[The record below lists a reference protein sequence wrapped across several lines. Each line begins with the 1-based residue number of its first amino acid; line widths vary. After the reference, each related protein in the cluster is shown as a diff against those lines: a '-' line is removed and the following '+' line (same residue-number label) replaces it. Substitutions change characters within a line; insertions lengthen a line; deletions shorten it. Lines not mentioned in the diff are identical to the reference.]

1 MESIGLYHLGKT
13 IGKGSYGKVRLG
25 VHSETGKQVAVKIVH
40 YNNAKAKKQL
50 EREIAIIS
58 RLKHPNIVH
67 MFEVLRHNDQIYLIL
82 EYVGGGE
89 LFDYI
94 MGRGRINEKMAR
106 KFFRQMVSAVG
117 YCHKNGICHR
127 DIKPENLILDEE
139 GNIKINDFGL
149 SNFFAPGSLL
159 SSFCGSPVYAAPE
172 IMAEK
177 YYHGPAADIWSLGIV
192 LYAMVVG
199 QLPWKLDERGIIRD
213 VNDLICAQFTIPH
226 SAAISKDCED
236 LIRKM
241 IRANPE
247 DRISLDEISRH
258 PWVVKDTGRPVD
270 FTGEVPLRPKSPRI
284 ADIEAPRWRS
294 LSLENK
300 DKAPGPLSL
309 EELNKNRRSSNPD
322 NFITKLLHKV
332 TSPKEHREPSSPK
345 EHKEKTSTKEHKEKD
360 TVNNSNIPQPLLPT
374 TSVSTPSSPTALP
387 HIHTKTP
394 GMKEVRGTFLLD
406 VTTQQSPKHI
416 IAEIAHALKQSK
428 VEYTEDEYVFHCEGK
443 VNVKS
448 DADSSGVSPHKLKF
462 DIEICNIAGLHGL
475 YGLHFRRVTGSTWL
489 FRSLTI
495 HLVDRMKL

>member
-1 MESIGLYHLGKT
+1 MESIGLYRLGKT
-13 IGKGSYGKVRLG
+13 IGKGSYGKVRLA

-40 YNNAKAKKQL
+40 YNSAKSKKQL

-58 RLKHPNIVH
+58 RLQHPNIVQLH
-67 MFEVLRHNDQIYLIL
+67 EVFKNNDQIYLIL

-117 YCHKNGICHR
+117 FCHKNGICHR
-127 DIKPENLILDEE
+127 DLKPENLILDEE
-139 GNIKINDFGL
+139 GNVKINDFGL
-149 SNFFAPGSLL
+149 SNFFTPGSLL

-177 YYHGPAADIWSLGIV
+177 FYHGPAADIWSLGIV

-213 VNDLICAQFTIPH
+213 VNDLICAKFTIPP

-236 LIRKM
+236 LIRRM
-241 IRANPE
+241 VRADPS
-247 DRISLDEISRH
+247 DRLSMEEVARH
-258 PWVVKDTGRPVD
+258 PWVVKDTGKPVD
-270 FTGEVPLRPKSPRI
+270 FTGEVPLKAKSPRI
-284 ADIEAPRWRS
+284 AEIEAPRWRS

-300 DKAPGPLSL
+300 DKVTNLLSSSEIEDL
-309 EELNKNRRSSNPD
+309 AKARRGSHPE
-322 NFITKLLHKV
+322 NFLTKLIHKV
-332 TSPKEHREPSSPK
+332 TSKDK
-345 EHKEKTSTKEHKEKD
+345 DKEKEKEKENNKD
-360 TVNNSNIPQPLLPT
+360 TTTTTPT
-374 TSVSTPSSPTALP
+374 PTPYPVPSTSVSTPSSPVLP
-387 HIHTKTP
+387 VSSKLP
-394 GMKEVRGTFLLD
+394 GMHEVRGTFLLD
-406 VTTQQSPKHI
+406 VTTQLPPKQI
-416 IAEIAHALKQSK
+416 IAEVSHALKQSK
-428 VEYTEDEYVFHCEGK
+428 VEFTQEEYVFHCEGK

-448 DADSSGVSPHKLKF
+448 DTDSTGVSAHKLKF